1 MWTGKFSRYL
11 LVLLCA
17 FGSNAVCGQKTV
29 RYYFNQYE
37 ESLHGQTPTFTA
49 GGDVP
54 LGVSVTASGFTWALS
69 YKLTLLNEEEC
80 KDRIVV
86 KKTNNPTA
94 SVIFKNFKYE
104 LKQVK

>member
-17 FGSNAVCGQKTV
+17 LSSNVAWGQEKSL
-29 RYYFNQYE
+29 RLYFNEYNDQANA
-37 ESLHGQTPTFTA
+37 TPTLSF

-54 LGVSVTASGFTWALS
+54 AGVTITASGFTWALS

-86 KKTNNPTA
+86 KKN
-94 SVIFKNFKYE
+94 K
-104 LKQVK
+104 